1 MSAAAFSPAIVPP
14 AFSIA
19 DIPSAA
25 VFRALTRSGPLSRD
39 AVAAAT
45 GLSAA
50 TVNRQISALTAAGL
64 LRERA
69 ELAAPGAIG
78 RPRIPIDVA
87 HESFLTIGIHIGAVV
102 TAIVASDLRGRILS
116 AVDLAT
122 PRQGPDAALARI
134 AAEARSL
141 AARSPERAP
150 LWVGVAIGGS
160 VDSTTGVVR
169 HPRLDWVDA
178 RVGPVLSRELRLPVS
193 VSGHVEA
200 MAAAELLLAREQ
212 EPQGFTGATLY
223 FYARETAGMALTFDG
238 RVHVPTA
245 GPGSIAHFPAGSDA
259 ACGCGRTGC
268 LEATVADYAVLAQAH
283 ALGVLG
289 GEATTIDHLHRAA
302 RAGDDAAQELLVRRA
317 QALGRTVALLSDTFR
332 PDRVIL
338 GGQAFTEYPE
348 AIGHVSAAIKGAAA
362 LPHKDIRITGFGGR
376 VQAHSASVVSLG
388 ALYND
393 PLAALRRR

>member
-25 VFRALTRSGPLSRD
+25 VFRALTRSGPLPRD
-39 AVAAAT
+39 AVAKAT

-50 TVNRQISALTAAGL
+50 TVNRQIAALTAVGL

-87 HESFLTIGIHIGAVV
+87 HESLLTIGIHIGAVV
-102 TAIVASDLRGRILS
+102 TAIVVSDLRGRIFD

-122 PRQGPDAALARI
+122 PRQGPDQALARI
-134 AAEARSL
+134 AAQARAL
-141 AARSPERAP
+141 AGRWPGRTP

-160 VDSTTGVVR
+160 VDSTTGVVA
-169 HPRLDWVDA
+169 HPRLGWADA
-178 RVGPVLSRELRLPVS
+178 PVGPVLSRELRLPVS

-212 EPQGFTGATLY
+212 GSAEFSGATLY

-238 RVHVPTA
+238 RVRVPTA

-259 ACGCGRTGC
+259 ACACGRTGC
-268 LEATVADYAVLAQAH
+268 LEVTVADYAVLAQAR
-283 ALGVLG
+283 AAGVLDDG
-289 GEATTIDHLHRAA
+289 ATTIDHLYRAA
-302 RAGDDAAQELLVRRA
+302 RAGEAGARELLIARA
-317 QALGRTVALLSDTFR
+317 QALGRAVAQLADTFR

-348 AIGHVSAAIKGAAA
+348 AIGHVSAAIKGAASLA
-362 LPHKDIRITGFGGR
+362 HDDIRITGFGGR

-388 ALYND
+388 TLYND
-393 PLAALRRR
+393 PLGAMRI